1 MTGLSPRR
9 LREAWHCA
17 MLHGEGI
24 LATILFYAWRALLE
38 QQHASVSEASRW
50 EELGGIPEIVNGQA
64 GGRNALAASLHAPAR
79 LPRALEEARSVLH
92 DLLRRR
98 HDGTFRQER
107 PEPLRIRGQLRSA
120 HPGPARELRRRG
132 ETSSG
137 GQELRRAGT

>member
-64 GGRNALAASLHAPAR
+64 GGRPRSGQRAGDDAHVYYRVRSGPGSPAR
-79 LPRALEEARSVLH
+79 DGPGAIGPFTLRAS
-92 DLLRRR
+92 DK
-98 HDGTFRQER
+98 T
-107 PEPLRIRGQLRSA
+107 RI
-120 HPGPARELRRRG
+120 
-132 ETSSG
+132 T
-137 GQELRRAGT
+137 